1 MKLPSITNLVQQA
14 KLTFLRFPFV
24 ILCSILGA
32 FIMMRVVGFSHDY
45 AELHAQTMYNI
56 VMTCSLGLPLF
67 LSFALYSESRNFT
80 RIKGYLLQLVP
91 LVLLVLFY
99 FSLSKELDVYDIGR
113 YFLFLIAFH
122 LLVSFSPYLLS
133 GEKAQLDF
141 WDFNQMTFLRFILSG
156 LYSGVLYA
164 GLAIALLSFDKLF
177 DMHIDGKRYAQLFF
191 FIAGV
196 FNTWFFCSGVS
207 EFKEAE
213 EFRFPKGLKIFTQYV
228 LLPIVVIYVV
238 ILYLYLFKIMFQ
250 WNLPMGWV
258 SYLVIG
264 FSTAGIFSLLLIFP
278 LVDSKEIKWV
288 RIFSRVFFISLI
300 PQIVLLFLAISKRT
314 SEYGITERRYY
325 VFVLAGWLTIT
336 TLYYVISNFRNI
348 KFIPVTLF
356 LIAVFTSYGPWSS
369 FDLSLNSQL
378 NRLEDILKKNTILVD
393 GKIVPAKSDIEKE
406 EATDVRSILQFLVER
421 KKLNKIQPWFTVS
434 LDSIANRREYGKSLH
449 GVYVSKDEE
458 IMTMMGIKTENT
470 ENFRKKKYVNVT
482 TLNTKDIDVKGFD
495 RMMVFESTGFLDTL
509 KNKDSLNTIRTGFYY
524 PNSEM
529 YFTDGKD
536 TLRIDVKSFADSLG
550 TAAPDISKM
559 TVEKT
564 FKNYFFR
571 IIFTYFSLDRNE
583 KDLKVTNVR
592 AYILQRWN
600 VRPE

>member
-207 EFKEAE
+207 EFKDTE

-288 RIFSRVFFISLI
+288 RIFSRVFFVSLI
-300 PQIVLLFLAISKRT
+300 PQIVLLYLAIFKRT
-314 SEYGITERRYY
+314 AEYGMTERRYY
-325 VFVLAGWLTIT
+325 VIILAGWLTII

-348 KFIPVTLF
+348 KFIPITLF

-378 NRLEDILKKNTILVD
+378 NRLEEILKKNTILVD

-421 KKLNKIQPWFTVS
+421 KKLNKIQPWFTES
-434 LDSIANRREYGKSLH
+434 LDSIANRREYGKTLH

-458 IMTMMGIKTENT
+458 IMTMIGIKTENT

>member
-1 MKLPSITNLVQQA
+1 MKLPSLTNLVQQA

-32 FIMMRVVGFSHDY
+32 FVMMRVVGFSREY
-45 AELHAQTMYNI
+45 ADLHAQTMYNI

-80 RIKGYLLQLVP
+80 RIKGYLLQIVP
-91 LVLLVLFY
+91 LILLILFY

-133 GEKAQLDF
+133 GEKSQLDF
-141 WDFNQMTFLRFILSG
+141 WDFNQKTFLRFILSG

-207 EFKEAE
+207 EFKEKE
-213 EFRFPKGLKIFTQYV
+213 EFRFAKGIKIFTQYV

-238 ILYLYLFKIMFQ
+238 ILYLYLFKIIFQ

-300 PQIVLLFLAISKRT
+300 PQIILLFLAISIRT

-336 TLYYVISNFRNI
+336 TLFYVISNFRNI

-369 FDLSLNSQL
+369 FDMSLNSQL
-378 NRLEDILKKNTILVD
+378 NRLEEILKKNTILVD

-421 KKLNKIQPWFTVS
+421 KKLNKIQPWFTES
-434 LDSIANRREYGKSLH
+434 LDSIANRREYGKTLH

-482 TLNTKDIDVKGFD
+482 TLNTKDIDVRGFD

-559 TVEKT
+559 TMEKT

-583 KDLKVTNVR
+583 KDLKVTSVR

-600 VRPE
+600 VKPE

>member
-550 TAAPDISKM
+550 TAAPDIPKM

-600 VRPE
+600 VKPE

>member
-1 MKLPSITNLVQQA
+1 MKLPSLTNLVQQA

-32 FIMMRVVGFSHDY
+32 FVMMRVVGFSREY
-45 AELHAQTMYNI
+45 ADLHAQTMYNI

-67 LSFALYSESRNFT
+67 LSFALYSESRSFT
-80 RIKGYLLQLVP
+80 RIKGYLLQIVP
-91 LVLLVLFY
+91 LILLILFY

-141 WDFNQMTFLRFILSG
+141 WDFNQKTFLRFILSG

-207 EFKEAE
+207 EFKETE

-288 RIFSRVFFISLI
+288 RIFSRVFFVSLI
-300 PQIVLLFLAISKRT
+300 PQILLLFLAISKRT

-348 KFIPVTLF
+348 KFIPITLF

-369 FDLSLNSQL
+369 FDMSLNSQL
-378 NRLEDILKKNTILVD
+378 NRLEEILKKNTILVD

-421 KKLNKIQPWFTVS
+421 KKLNKIQPWFTES
-434 LDSIANRREYGKSLH
+434 LDSIANRREYGKTLH

-559 TVEKT
+559 TMEKT

-583 KDLKVTNVR
+583 NDLKVTNVR